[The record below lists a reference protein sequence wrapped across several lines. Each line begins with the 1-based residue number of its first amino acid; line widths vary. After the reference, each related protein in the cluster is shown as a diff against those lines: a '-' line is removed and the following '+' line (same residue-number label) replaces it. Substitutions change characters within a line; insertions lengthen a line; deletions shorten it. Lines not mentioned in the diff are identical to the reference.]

1 MPLAAHRQDRVEMD
15 RAPIGIA
22 LVAESQAE
30 PEPELTSVVRA
41 AQAGDRTAQRAIFD
55 RHQGEMLGFCLV
67 ASGGDRDRALDLL
80 QDTFVRVYR
89 ALPTLRD
96 PEKFRGWVFA
106 VAANVC
112 RTRGAQEQRQ
122 RRVLEAVVLEK
133 DVEPPVDDEAERER
147 RVATVQRVL
156 AHVSDE
162 PLRRIVQLKYGD
174 PEHTT
179 REIAAKLSIPH
190 GTVTVKL
197 MRFRAAIRRELCR
210 ALLEEGVS

>member
-1 MPLAAHRQDRVEMD
+1 MD

-22 LVAESQAE
+22 LVAESQTE

-67 ASGGDRDRALDLL
+67 AAGGDRDRALDLL

-96 PEKFRGWVFA
+96 PEKFRGWLFA

-122 RRVLEAVVLEK
+122 RRVLEAVGLEEE
-133 DVEPPVDDEAERER
+133 VEPPVDDEAERES
-147 RVATVQRVL
+147 RVAAVQRVL
-156 AHVSDE
+156 AHVRDE
-162 PLRRIVQLKYGD
+162 RLRRIVQLKYGD